1 MRNACKILVRKP
13 ELGISGRIKLE
24 WILRETGWDGVEWIH
39 MAQDMDQWWA
49 LVNMVMNLWVP

>member
-24 WILRETGWDGVEWIH
+24 WILGKYGEVWTGFNWLRMGTNG
-39 MAQDMDQWWA
+39 M
-49 LVNMVMNLWVP
+49 LL